1 MSHRSKRLK
10 CRYLHIKS
18 IAIRYI
24 KVHRTHDKDT
34 LALLFHTGQI
44 NKNSPWE
51 QKRNNGH
58 LMEKKHEK
66 KILLINFE
74 IILAQIFW

>member
-34 LALLFHTGQI
+34 LAILFHTGQI

-58 LMEKKHEK
+58 LMEKKQEK
-66 KILLINFE
+66 KF
-74 IILAQIFW
+74 F